1 VPDRSFL
8 TAPPWAAEDDPLNAA
23 IADHLL
29 QRLVTAATLLH
40 RGNADEL
47 GLDPTMLAIL
57 EVLGVVPEL
66 TVAALADRVALSHAA
81 TSRAVTR
88 LEERAWVE
96 RLGDPGE
103 QRVVARA
110 VDTTTTT
117 IDASRQD
124 VRSPLAAAAGEL
136 RPELRDAVLVFL
148 REVSDILTTRARSRG
163 DRRYLRTLERRRKE
177 WDRER
182 RPRRADTP

>member
-8 TAPPWAAEDDPLNAA
+8 APPTRAAEDDPLSAA
-23 IADHLL
+23 IADHIL
-29 QRLVTAATLLH
+29 QRLLTAATLLH

-47 GLDPTMLAIL
+47 GLDPSMLAIL

-66 TVAALADRVALSHAA
+66 TVTALADRVALSHAA

-96 RLGDPGE
+96 RLGGPGE

-110 VDTTTTT
+110 ADTTTT

-124 VRSPLAAAAGEL
+124 VRSPLAAAAEAL
-136 RPELRDAVLVFL
+136 TPEVRDAVLVFL
-148 REVSDILTTRARSRG
+148 REVSDVLTVRARSRG

-182 RPRRADTP
+182 RPGRADTP